1 MSQPSFDFDWGDE
14 PYDDAANPTY
24 SVAEL
29 AEAINS
35 QLRRGFSDGVWVR
48 GEIDGIR
55 NSGPH
60 TYFSLVEDAD
70 DGRAVLRVSLFAPM
84 KRNLTPVLRKNR
96 LDLANGMKVRIFGQ
110 LDYFARSG
118 QLGLKMAGIDPRF
131 TLGELSQ
138 ARDQVIRRLVASGL
152 FDANRRHALPSA
164 PLRVGV
170 VTSVGT
176 AAWHDFRDELTRS
189 ALGFRV
195 TVCDTRVQGDGAERS
210 IAAAIRTL
218 ARRPGVDCV
227 VVIRGGGA
235 RNELA
240 TFDAEPI
247 ALAIAT
253 SAVPVITG
261 LGHEIDRSVAD
272 EVAHTVAKTP
282 TAAAR
287 VLIDA
292 VESFCESVEQ
302 RFASIARL
310 ADRRTHTAQVALAE
324 RTRRVAHHTHAAVQR
339 ADDRLDA
346 RRDRLVAAP
355 ARALRQHDQHLTAAT
370 GVLSH
375 RPAAVLGR
383 QAERLDGIEAR
394 VRLLDPVN
402 VLQRGWSI
410 TRDADG
416 TIVRSTGDVAAG
428 TSLVTQLADGTI
440 ASTVDPA

>member
-48 GEIDGIR
+48 GEIDGLR

-152 FDANRRHALPSA
+152 FDANRGHPLPAA
-164 PLRVGV
+164 PLRIGV

-176 AAWHDFRDELTRS
+176 AAWHDFRDELARS
-189 ALGFRV
+189 ALGFRIA
-195 TVCDTRVQGDGAERS
+195 VCDTRVQGDGAERS

-218 ARRPGVDCV
+218 ARRPGTDCV

-253 SAVPVITG
+253 STVPVITG

-292 VESFCESVEQ
+292 VELFCESVEQ
-302 RFASIARL
+302 RFAAIARA

-324 RTRRVAHHTHAAVQR
+324 RTRRVAHHTQAAVQR

-355 ARALRQHDQHLTAAT
+355 ARALRHHEQHITAAA
-370 GVLSH
+370 GVLAV
-375 RPAAVLGR
+375 RPGAMLHR

-410 TRDADG
+410 TRDTDG
-416 TIVRSTGDVAAG
+416 NVIRSTSDVTSG
-428 TSLVTQLADGTI
+428 TALLTQLADGTI